1 MDCPICMDVIE
12 MNKNCITT
20 ECGHCFHA
28 SCLMTSIA
36 HNGFGCPYCRTAMAE
51 VRNARGHHN
60 VIDYD
65 EDDEDNDDMF
75 QDDED
80 EMFDNYAL
88 RGFRFFWNNINEEEI
103 DEEDEADEEQEDEW
117 ADFEQQDPPQ
127 DENVP
132 TPQYVADKLKRQ
144 GVTYDELVHLL
155 LYKDH
160 DEYDVDDNDAVDR
173 LDGQVFGKIR
183 VIVSNYTPEAPA
195 QQPAPEPIQVQVQA
209 VDFEAQSK
217 SSSRGPMTIEELL

>member
-28 SCLMTSIA
+28 SCLMKSIA
-36 HNGFGCPYCRTAMAE
+36 HTGFGCPYCRTAMAE
-51 VRNARGHHN
+51 VENIRGHH
-60 VIDYD
+60 VI
-65 EDDEDNDDMF
+65 EDDEDDDDYLAG
-75 QDDED
+75 DDE
-80 EMFDNYAL
+80 EIFDDYAL

-103 DEEDEADEEQEDEW
+103 DEEDDADEEQEDEW
-117 ADFEQQDPPQ
+117 VDDADAGEE
-127 DENVP
+127 DENIP
-132 TPQYVADKLKRQ
+132 SPQYVADKLKRQ

-160 DEYDVDDNDAVDR
+160 EEYDNDDNDAVDR

-183 VIVSNYTPEAPA
+183 IIVSNYQPEAPA
-195 QQPAPEPIQVQVQA
+195 QAQA
-209 VDFEAQSK
+209 EAEAEAEAQAADFEAQSK
-217 SSSRGPMTIEELL
+217 TTTRGRMTIEELM